1 MFKNLGDKLTEKIG
15 EIGDSIKDAIK
26 AQSTPLDLSKF
37 NSPIAEKTDWIPLK
51 PGGTNFRT
59 HIFSKEQGA
68 AYFKATKGS
77 LVFSGVFMILGLI
90 VPIVIITQLFSSNNH
105 FELYMIAFSLVP
117 VVFFIVGFFIL
128 RHSTKPIVFDKTRGY
143 FWKGRLK
150 ENENPSQKPLKVF
163 CKLIDIVALQII
175 SERVRS
181 SSSSSSGG
189 SSSFRSYEINLV
201 LRNTDRLNVIDH
213 GNRKK
218 LMEDAEQLASYLGVP
233 IWDGNRY

>member
-1 MFKNLGDKLTEKIG
+1 MFKNLSDKLTEKIG

-26 AQSTPLDLSKF
+26 AQNTPLDLSKF
-37 NSPIAEKTDWIPLK
+37 NNPIADKTDWSPLK

-59 HIFSKEQGA
+59 HKFSKEQGA

-77 LVFSGVFMILGLI
+77 LVFSGFFMILGLI
-90 VPIVIITQLFSSNNH
+90 VPLVIFTQFFMSNNS
-105 FELYMIAFSLVP
+105 FMIAFSLIP
-117 VVFFIVGFFIL
+117 VVFFIAGFFIL
-128 RHSTKPIVFDKTRGY
+128 RHSTKPIVFNKNTGY

-150 ENENPSQKPLKVF
+150 ENENPAQKPLKVY

-189 SSSFRSYEINLV
+189 SSSFRSYEINLI
-201 LRNTDRLNVIDH
+201 LQDASRLNVIDH
-213 GNRKK
+213 GNRSK